1 MKNKVNLFVLI
12 FIFSLILLFTIFYK
26 TDEKHIA
33 RQLEVDDLKIESLNY
48 LKSYDN
54 PEIEVTS
61 NDLIF
66 NANKKLNSLSGVELL
81 SETNLDLTE
90 YLIDFKTTYIKD
102 IGLVY
107 MRVYL
112 KKEDNLIDQINVT
125 GYSFFNKNINK
136 NDVSFEYF
144 GETILAS
151 DLIDNK
157 IDNQGVAGSRFF
169 VMQMVDGGGGS
180 SSSDENSS
188 STGGNSSSIENNVS
202 CNETSVDVTMPILE
216 ISLAIINSKKDLVHE
231 EINRLKL
238 AEPVNFWIDGPIA
251 YILWYVKKDKALS
264 NYEHNRKLSL
274 PSEAMEEDYI
284 ILQKELHEWK
294 YGFQVLSETGC
305 GIISLYN
312 FLVSQGRKTNLASL
326 ILLSELMNA
335 DLAFGFLGTNPTSSD
350 IINED
355 LIKQVSAFVKV
366 FATFIEPY
374 LAVLSPVI
382 AKIVTKRL
390 ISAELELAKKW
401 WQKIL
406 IWASLPKQYVANFV
420 SVNIAISVIVKTS
433 DLTVKFYMKQI
444 RGIPDILNVL
454 GYKKLDVTYLNY
466 DKFNKNI
473 NEYGYFIIAFFNQV
487 PDFSDPK
494 KLYDNGAHIIF
505 VKRKYKNKKEF
516 ISYNNH
522 DYEAKDA
529 FWKFYT
535 IKHLDRNKQFISGII
550 IKG

>member
-112 KKEDNLIDQINVT
+112 KREDNLIDQINVT

-238 AEPVNFWIDGPIA
+238 AEPVNFWIDGPIS
-251 YILWYVKKDKALS
+251 YILWHVKKDKALS
-264 NYEHNRKLSL
+264 NYEHNRKLSIPL
-274 PSEAMEEDYI
+274 ESTKDGYI
-284 ILQKELHEWK
+284 VDQLLFDEWK
-294 YGFQVLSETGC
+294 YGFQNLKKTGC

-312 FLVSQGRKTNLASL
+312 FLVSQGRTTDLASL
-326 ILLSELMNA
+326 ILLAELMNA
-335 DLAFGFLGTNPTSSD
+335 DLAFGFLGTNPFSKDFIKLISLHVKISVVKIQPLLHLKSP
-350 IINED
+350 IIAG
-355 LIKQVSAFVKV
+355 I
-366 FATFIEPY
+366 I
-374 LAVLSPVI
+374 
-382 AKIVTKRL
+382 TKRL
-390 ISAELELAKKW
+390 ISYELETAQRW

-406 IWASLPKQYVANFV
+406 IWASMPSQYLITLRA
-420 SVNIAISVIVKTS
+420 VNIAIDAIALAT
-433 DLTVKFYMKQI
+433 DLIIELYLKQI
-444 RGIPDILNVL
+444 QGIPDILNVL
-454 GYKKLDVTYLNY
+454 GYKKLDVSYFNY
-466 DKFNKNI
+466 DKFSQNA
-473 NEYGYFIIAFFNQV
+473 EGYGYFIMAFFNKV
-487 PDFSDPK
+487 PDFSNPIT
-494 KLYDNGAHIIF
+494 LYNNGAHLIF
-505 VKRKYKNKKEF
+505 VKRKYKNKNEL
-516 ISYNNH
+516 IAYNNGTEETNKGFFAF
-522 DYEAKDA
+522 YGEKETKD
-529 FWKFYT
+529 K
-535 IKHLDRNKQFISGII
+535 KFISGVI